1 MPTAGAIR
9 SAGTLIKNRISGVL
23 TLIPDAQDF
32 DGLGGEA
39 DDIEITP
46 LDNTS
51 DKEYLTDLADPG
63 VFSFKANYVP
73 GNAVHKYL
81 IAARKAGTV
90 EFFEVTFVSGDK
102 SSFNGIV
109 KGFKRS
115 GARGAVV
122 TADVSVKITGAI
134 TDP

>member
-9 SAGTLIKNRISGVL
+9 SAGTLIKVRISGVL

-39 DDIEITP
+39 DDMEITP

-51 DKEYLTDLADPG
+51 DKEFLTDIADPG
-63 VFSFKANYVP
+63 TFTFKCNYVP
-73 GNAVHKYL
+73 SNAVHKYL

-90 EFFEVTFVSGDK
+90 EFFQVTFVSGDLC
-102 SSFNGIV
+102 SFNGIV
-109 KGFKRS
+109 KSFKRG

-122 TADVSVKITGAI
+122 MADVSIKITGAI
-134 TDP
+134 SDP